1 MKRTFYIAGGDERMV
16 HLANALALD
25 GEDVSVF
32 ALDGAGKLCDKVK
45 TSTDLRE
52 SADHGIV
59 ILPLPVSDANGF
71 LTAPFAEEKYRLSK
85 FLETLHP
92 GTVLFGGKFSA
103 ENKEAAKKRELLL
116 CDYYEREEFTVRNA
130 SLTAEAAVALSLELL
145 KESIRETPVLI
156 LGHGRIGR
164 LLLAML
170 KALDADV
177 TVAARRFS
185 DLAWIRSEGGTPLE
199 FCRLKESLG
208 KFRVIFNTVP
218 APVLGREELMLARKD
233 AILIDLASAPGG
245 IDIEAAQDLG
255 LNARM
260 ALGLPGKFAPKT
272 AGEIIRDT
280 NRNELKEREVL

>member
-1 MKRTFYIAGGDERMV
+1 MERTFYIAGGDERMA
-16 HLANALALD
+16 HLANALAED
-25 GEDVSVF
+25 GEKVSAF
-32 ALDGAGKLCDKVK
+32 ALEKSEKLISKVK
-45 TSTDLRE
+45 ISADIGE
-52 SADHGIV
+52 AADHGVV
-59 ILPLPVSDANGF
+59 ILPLPISDGKGF
-71 LTAPFAEEKYRLSK
+71 LNAPFAEEKIPFFEIIGNLS
-85 FLETLHP
+85 P
-92 GTVLFGGKFSA
+92 GTLLFGGKFST
-103 ENKEAAKKRELLL
+103 ENREEAKKKDIIL

-145 KESIRETPVLI
+145 RESIRETPVLI

-199 FCRLKESLG
+199 FCRLHDNLK

-218 APVLGREELMLARKD
+218 APVLKREELVLVRKD

-245 IDIEAAQDLG
+245 IDLEEAKELG
-255 LNARM
+255 LDARM

-280 NRNELKEREVL
+280 VLNELKEREAL

>member
-1 MKRTFYIAGGDERMV
+1 MKTTFYIAGGDERMA
-16 HLANALALD
+16 HLANALIKD
-25 GEDVSVF
+25 GENVTAF
-32 ALDGAGKLCDKVK
+32 ALEKSGKLLPQVNV
-45 TSTDLRE
+45 STDIGDAA
-52 SADHGIV
+52 SAGVV
-59 ILPLPVSDANGF
+59 ILPLPVSDEKGF
-71 LTAPFAEEKYRLSK
+71 LNAPFAEGKCRLSDVMK
-85 FLETLHP
+85 ALSP
-92 GTVLFGGKFSA
+92 GTLLFGGKFSV
-103 ENKEAAKKRELLL
+103 ENREEAKKKDIIL

-145 KESIRETPVLI
+145 RESIREMPVLI

-199 FCRLKESLG
+199 FCHLKENLG

-218 APVLGREELMLARKD
+218 APVLKSEELVLIRKD
-233 AILIDLASAPGG
+233 AILIDLASPPGG
-245 IDIEAAQDLG
+245 IALEDAKELG
-255 LNARM
+255 LDARM

-280 NRNELKEREVL
+280 IFNELKEREAL